1 MRISAR
7 NQIAGKIIA
16 IQPGATTSHISLE
29 LPGGTVMM
37 ASITNEAVA
46 DLGLKVGQIATALVK
61 ASDVMIGVD

>member
-46 DLGLKVGQIATALVK
+46 DLDLKVGQTATALVK

>member
-1 MRISAR
+1 MKISAR
-7 NQIAGKIIA
+7 NQITGKIVA

-46 DLGLKVGQIATALVK
+46 DLGLKIGQQATALIK
-61 ASDVMIGVD
+61 ASDVMIGVE